1 MEARPD
7 RAPFRQDLPQRPGL
21 QLPRDQA
28 LLAVGDSAPRLCHR
42 QRKRRLAHHE
52 TMIVMNDYMNS
63 TWFYFSVIK

>member
-1 MEARPD
+1 
-7 RAPFRQDLPQRPGL
+7 
-21 QLPRDQA
+21 
-28 LLAVGDSAPRLCHR
+28 LAVGDSAPRLCHR